1 MLCACITGI
10 GGGMLHGR
18 SKPMAK
24 RGRPVKGAEL
34 VDELD
39 EGSAVAR
46 QRLCLILQT
55 LAGAITIRDAC
66 EVLGVGRSRFQ
77 AMRRQ
82 FLERA
87 AGLLEP
93 KAPGRRRRQPTP
105 AELEVERLRQEV
117 AQLKLDLRATQV
129 REEIA
134 MVMPHLLRDRR
145 RGGGVAAASGKK
157 TSRTAKAQ
165 HGTSPGRTSSR
176 NDTRGGSTN
185 SHG

>member
-1 MLCACITGI
+1 
-10 GGGMLHGR
+10 
-18 SKPMAK
+18 MAR
-24 RGRPVKGAEL
+24 RGRPVKGARL

-39 EGSAVAR
+39 EASAVAR

-55 LAGAITIRDAC
+55 LAGAITIQGAC

-82 FLERA
+82 FLQRA

-93 KAPGRRRRQPTP
+93 RARGRRRRQPTP

-145 RGGGVAAASGKK
+145 RGSAAAAPGKK
-157 TSRTAKAQ
+157 TPRAAGKLRQ
-165 HGTSPGRTSSR
+165 QPPHRTSSR